1 MLMNYFNLIIS
12 IIIEMMNLVAVF
24 LVASKEH

>member
-12 IIIEMMNLVAVF
+12 VIIEMMNLVAVF